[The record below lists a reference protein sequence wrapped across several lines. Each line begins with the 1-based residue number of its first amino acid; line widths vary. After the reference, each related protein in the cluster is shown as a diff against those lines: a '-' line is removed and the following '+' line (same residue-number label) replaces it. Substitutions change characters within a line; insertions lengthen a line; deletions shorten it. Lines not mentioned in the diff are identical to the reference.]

1 MPYTSYN
8 AYIVQTNGAV
18 LLAMVILN
26 YLIFSFNIWPLT
38 YIFDAMFIQCLG
50 KKFLLGKQPVRPNT
64 PTPAPKGQQ
73 SNHMFADF
81 LNFKKEKAINPTSA
95 TPSIPA
101 PSTSVPN
108 TSVPSPITS
117 SASSLTSIFDT
128 GSNSSFDIS
137 PQRVFSTLSNS
148 VAPRNSTFNSAVPKL
163 KFAPCIKP
171 PLRPS
176 AHRERIMWYMNRTE
190 EVVADFRI
198 EQILELKKN
207 WTKFNDRYSS
217 LFYDRLL
224 LVLYEKIFSPL
235 ANAIEHFD
243 VILAKKNQSL
253 VKSPSVTIA
262 LSLVIPGFNNN
273 ADFTVS
279 EVVDFLALQNH
290 TDEESMIYVKN
301 RILDL
306 SKSNKLAGF
315 RYTPKSAGMPS
326 DADIMLHVLEVYL
339 SLKEP
344 MAIPPLVPPPVNFFK
359 FLLTYVYVTPELDH
373 WNIFENASPK

>member
-1 MPYTSYN
+1 
-8 AYIVQTNGAV
+8 
-18 LLAMVILN
+18 
-26 YLIFSFNIWPLT
+26 
-38 YIFDAMFIQCLG
+38 MFRI
-50 KKFLLGKQPVRPNT
+50 
-64 PTPAPKGQQ
+64 PTWK
-73 SNHMFADF
+73 
-81 LNFKKEKAINPTSA
+81 ITSA
-95 TPSIPA
+95 PSIPA
-101 PSTSVPN
+101 PSISAPSTSVPGPT
-108 TSVPSPITS
+108 TSCAP
-117 SASSLTSIFDT
+117 SLTSIFYT

-137 PQRVFSTLSNS
+137 PQRVFSFLSNL
-148 VAPRNSTFNSAVPKL
+148 VAPRNSPFNIAVPKH

-190 EVVADFRI
+190 EVVTDFRI

-224 LVLYEKIFSPL
+224 LIT
-235 ANAIEHFD
+235 
-243 VILAKKNQSL
+243 KKNQSL

-262 LSLVIPGFNNN
+262 FSLVIPGFNNN

-279 EVVDFLALQNH
+279 EVVDFLALQGH
-290 TDEESMIYVKN
+290 TDEESMLYVKN

-326 DADIMLHVLEVYL
+326 DADIMLHVLEVYS

-344 MAIPPLVPPPVNFFK
+344 MAIPPLVPPPVNIFK
-359 FLLTYVYVTPELDH
+359 YLLTYVYLTPELEH
-373 WNIFENASPK
+373 WDIFEKAN